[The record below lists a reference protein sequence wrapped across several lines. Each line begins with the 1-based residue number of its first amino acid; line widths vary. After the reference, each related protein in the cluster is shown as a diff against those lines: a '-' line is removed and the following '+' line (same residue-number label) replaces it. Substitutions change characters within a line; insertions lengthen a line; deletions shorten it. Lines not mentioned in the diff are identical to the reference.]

1 MKTMSRTKST
11 GHINYKDISGKKE
24 EARLL
29 TEKVR
34 ERHAYKSSSSS
45 VSSYHH
51 MATQEDYNQH
61 KKECSGEKEKWKF
74 SSHSSKEQNFKSMN
88 SNMIL

>member
-1 MKTMSRTKST
+1 MLRTKST
-11 GHINYKDISGKKE
+11 GHIDYEDPSAQKE
-24 EARLL
+24 NEDTRLL

-34 ERHAYKSSSSS
+34 ERNAYKSSSSS

-51 MATQEDYNQH
+51 MTAQEDFTKH
-61 KKECSGEKEKWKF
+61 KKECSEEKEKWKF
-74 SSHSSKEQNFKSMN
+74 NSNSSEFKNFKSVN